1 AGHTLYEASANR
13 VGSVHEYDRDG
24 ASPLL
29 HRRNRHAAD
38 AYDDVWRKRDQLRSV
53 ARQMVEIASNVSD
66 FDLEI
71 VANRPTQLLQC
82 LRKNLGSRF
91 WHRIVAR
98 KDVENADDA
107 RALARLGL
115 RCH

>member
-1 AGHTLYEASANR
+1 
-13 VGSVHEYDRDG
+13 
-24 ASPLL
+24 
-29 HRRNRHAAD
+29 
-38 AYDDVWRKRDQLRSV
+38 
-53 ARQMVEIASNVSD
+53 MVEIASNVSD
-66 FDLEI
+66 FGLEI

-82 LRKNLGSRF
+82 LRKNLVSRF

-115 RCH
+115 RCHWSGGRPAENTQSCRRPIAS